1 MFQFILRRVFSLQ
14 LVLLLPLP
22 LQLWCCIKPLLYCQV
37 KTKQKKKKK
46 EKKKTETPVSWL
58 SLLNLHFSLTKVE
71 LKIKMIIEKKK
82 EREGER
88 RGKNRMLLGLWPS
101 REAVFL
107 CFYKTKKK
115 KKRIQTP
122 FWSNQY
128 LTLLSFANKR
138 FGTTY
143 INFINKHIV
152 QWRLLLLF
160 SFCFSFVLFLLFS
173 RLKPLLF
180 TTVANFFYC

>member
-1 MFQFILRRVFSLQ
+1 
-14 LVLLLPLP
+14 
-22 LQLWCCIKPLLYCQV
+22 
-37 KTKQKKKKK
+37 
-46 EKKKTETPVSWL
+46 
-58 SLLNLHFSLTKVE
+58 
-71 LKIKMIIEKKK
+71 
-82 EREGER
+82 
-88 RGKNRMLLGLWPS
+88 MLLGLWPS

-115 KKRIQTP
+115 KKKIQTP

-160 SFCFSFVLFLLFS
+160 SFCFSFVLFLFFPGSSPSSSQRLQTFS
-173 RLKPLLF
+173 IVNTAINKNLKITISGENMAWHHFL
-180 TTVANFFYC
+180 TVPITSSKLYIEVSISNS